1 MIEIPEAPVTIES
14 TYVDRHPGSMRLN
27 GRASAV
33 LPNGVTHDSRH
44 MRPFPIYAES
54 AAGAH
59 KRDVDGHD
67 LIDYVMGHGALLLG
81 HSHPVVTQ
89 AAQAQ
94 LLRGTHYGASHERE
108 IEWAEEVVRLVPS
121 AEVVR
126 FTSSGTEATLMALRL
141 ARTFTGRPG
150 VIKFDRH
157 FHGWHDY
164 VVANSKYSAGPPPGV
179 PQATLDSVSVLQLDM
194 DEVRSVVAARADVGA
209 IIVESAG
216 ASSGQLPV
224 PRGFLQEL
232 QAFCRAESIVFIM
245 DEVVTGFRWAPGGV
259 QEVEGLEPDLTT
271 LAKILAGGLPGGA
284 VAGRREVMEH
294 LRFPDPGSKAAK
306 IGHPGT
312 FNANPLSAAA
322 GVACLR
328 EIADGSH
335 QQRARDLGAQLRAG
349 MNAAL
354 CELGI
359 PGFVY
364 GQSSEFRIVV
374 AGTQVPEATDYD
386 PHDLPWALMAEG
398 MPGERTRLMQL
409 ALTNRG
415 VHLFGAGGLVSSV
428 HTEDDIARTV
438 EAWRDALVELRG
450 ERALG

>member
-1 MIEIPEAPVTIES
+1 MGIEQAYVEKHPESA
-14 TYVDRHPGSMRLN
+14 RLYQ
-27 GRASAV
+27 RASQV
-33 LPNGVTHDSRH
+33 LPSGVTHDSRF
-44 MRPFPIYAES
+44 MRPFPIYAER

-59 KRDVDGHD
+59 KWDVDGHEH
-67 LIDYVMGHGALLLG
+67 IDYVMGHGALLLG
-81 HSHPVVTQ
+81 HNYPSVAEAA
-89 AAQAQ
+89 AAQLA
-94 LLRGTHYGASHERE
+94 RGTHYGAGHVLE
-108 IEWAEEVVRLVPS
+108 IAWAEEVVRLVPS

-141 ARTFTGRPG
+141 ARSFTGKPG

-164 VVANSKYSAGPPPGV
+164 VVASSKYSGALPPGV
-179 PQATLDSVSVLQLDM
+179 PQATLDSVAVLPLEM
-194 DEVRSVVAARADVGA
+194 STVRETVAARDDVGA

-232 QAFCRAESIVFIM
+232 QAFCRAEGILFIM

-259 QEVEGLEPDLTT
+259 QEVEGLQPDLTT

-284 VAGRREVMEH
+284 VAGRRAVMER
-294 LRFPDPGSKAAK
+294 LQFPAPGTSAPK

-335 QQRARDLGAQLRAG
+335 QRRASELSAQLRGG
-349 MNAAL
+349 MNAIL

-359 PGFVY
+359 PGYVY
-364 GQSSEFRIVV
+364 GQSSEFRIIL
-374 AGTQVPEATDYD
+374 AGTTVPEAQDYD
-386 PHDLPWALMAEG
+386 PHNLPFEFLAKG
-398 MPGERTRLMQL
+398 MPEHRTRLLQL
-409 ALTNRG
+409 AMVNRG
-415 VHLFGAGGLVSSV
+415 SHLFGSGGMTSSV

-438 EAWRDALVELRG
+438 EAWRGALLDLRAEG
-450 ERALG
+450 ALAD